1 MRGDGDMRTA
11 QLALNAICTMNQS
24 IAKHTGS
31 TGQSS
36 ETTGS
41 KQTASKRGFD
51 MRDKAFYALEEDECA
66 ECGNKLDENDICTWC
81 GHHRNR

>member
-1 MRGDGDMRTA
+1 
-11 QLALNAICTMNQS
+11 MNQS
-24 IAKHTGS
+24 IAKHIGS

-36 ETTGS
+36 ETTWS
-41 KQTASKRGFD
+41 QQTASKRGFD
-51 MRDKAFYALEEDECA
+51 MSDKAFCELFYELEDDECA